1 MAMLAEPR
9 RRKRYNLCPRGKAL
23 YEDENRFGTK
33 MLEKMGWTK
42 GNGLGA
48 KQDGEKD
55 FVRIRFKNDAEG
67 LGFEA
72 RDDQWTTHEEGFN
85 GLLKSLNGE
94 ENEANGKESEPEE
107 EARPMGFGFK
117 AEEPEEPSKKKLK
130 ENTSGMS
137 LEERSKQS
145 RARVHYKKFT
155 RGKDLSQYSE
165 KDLANIFGKKATD
178 DIDAPAPV
186 VALEEP
192 KEEKIVDANF
202 AGVQTVSTGLS
213 VSDYFKQKMEA
224 MKNRLMKGGED
235 SSTKDQDDT
244 KANVHEE
251 KLEETATENGQES
264 SKKKKKKKDKE
275 RNVEPPVAEEEI
287 EQSAPKTKKKK
298 SKRSSQDE
306 TEPTET
312 LCVEEKLVDI
322 DESNPQKQKKKKK
335 SKHQENTEDV
345 TEIIEE
351 PALKKKKSNGNKET
365 AENSIGAEE
374 KEERVPKKKKSKK
387 TELVDSEVI
396 TIEDDLAKDTES
408 ITLDKTKETAENSIG
423 SEEKER
429 VPKKKSKKTE
439 LVDSEVIIIEDDLA
453 KDTESK
459 TLDEK
464 ASKRKRKSK
473 IAEDANQQETVNT
486 EINEETST
494 KKRKKSKEENKS
506 VETDLIEQNETLPT
520 ESEANEKTSKKKRK
534 SNNYV
539 YPVPELRIPELA
551 LAVDAV
557 VNKGGKHTNNV
568 SAGSKS
574 SGDKSDQSANL
585 PNDLLSLEEIKE
597 KLKLFNTCQISQFC
611 AEKFQ
616 IFDLS
621 AFKNSTLS
629 EIVGYG
635 TSDTIELEVT
645 NNKGDERRILDLWN
659 NKSLTEA
666 MKSKRHARYPGTVKR
681 NTLRAV
687 KKRVAFQ
694 GI

>member
-1 MAMLAEPR
+1 MKVRFSNSNLLLKPEVRKFLA
-9 RRKRYNLCPRGKAL
+9 
-23 YEDENRFGTK
+23 DENRFGTK

-130 ENTSGMS
+130 ENISGMS

-178 DIDAPAPV
+178 DIAAPAPV
-186 VALEEP
+186 VIEEP

-213 VSDYFKQKMEA
+213 VSDYFKHKMEA
-224 MKNRLMKGGED
+224 MKNRLKKGGED
-235 SSTKDQDDT
+235 SSTKVQDDT
-244 KANVHEE
+244 EAQANGHDERI
-251 KLEETATENGQES
+251 EETATENGQEP

-287 EQSAPKTKKKK
+287 EQTAPKPKKKK

-312 LCVEEKLVDI
+312 LCVEEKLVNI
-322 DESNPQKQKKKKK
+322 DESNPQKRKKKKK
-335 SKHQENTEDV
+335 SKHEENTEDV

-351 PALKKKKSNGNKET
+351 PALKKKKSNEKNET
-365 AENSIGAEE
+365 AENFIGAEE
-374 KEERVPKKKKSKK
+374 KEERVPK
-387 TELVDSEVI
+387 
-396 TIEDDLAKDTES
+396 
-408 ITLDKTKETAENSIG
+408 
-423 SEEKER
+423 
-429 VPKKKSKKTE
+429 KKKSKKTE

-459 TLDEK
+459 TLDGK

-473 IAEDANQQETVNT
+473 IDEDANQTEVVNT
-486 EINEETST
+486 ELIEETSS
-494 KKRKKSKEENKS
+494 KKKNRSKKENKS
-506 VETDLIEQNETLPT
+506 VETDLIEQKETQPT

-534 SNNYV
+534 SNNYRE
-539 YPVPELRIPELA
+539 PVPELQIPELA
-551 LAVDAV
+551 VAVDAI
-557 VNKGGKHTNNV
+557 VNNDEEGKHRNNV

-597 KLKLFNTCQISQFC
+597 KLKSFNTCKISQFC

-616 IFDLS
+616 MFDLS
-621 AFKNSTLS
+621 AYKNSTLS

-645 NNKGDERRILDLWN
+645 NNKIDELRILDLWN

-666 MKSKRHARYPGTVKR
+666 MKSKRHARYPRTVKR
-681 NTLRAV
+681 TTLRAV

>member
-94 ENEANGKESEPEE
+94 ENGANGKESEPEE

-130 ENTSGMS
+130 ENISGMS

-178 DIDAPAPV
+178 DIEVPAPV
-186 VALEEP
+186 VVEEP

-224 MKNRLMKGGED
+224 MKSRLKKGGED
-235 SSTKDQDDT
+235 SSTRVQDDT
-244 KANVHEE
+244 EAQANGHEE
-251 KLEETATENGQES
+251 RLEETTTENGQEP

-275 RNVEPPVAEEEI
+275 RNVEPPVAEKEL
-287 EQSAPKTKKKK
+287 EQTASKPKKKK
-298 SKRSSQDE
+298 SKRSPQDE

-312 LCVEEKLVDI
+312 LCVEEQPVNI
-322 DESNPQKQKKKKK
+322 DETNPQKRKKKKK
-335 SKHQENTEDV
+335 SKHEENTEDV

-351 PALKKKKSNGNKET
+351 PALKKKKPNDKKET
-365 AENSIGAEE
+365 EENSKGAEE
-374 KEERVPKKKKSKK
+374 KEERVPK
-387 TELVDSEVI
+387 
-396 TIEDDLAKDTES
+396 
-408 ITLDKTKETAENSIG
+408 
-423 SEEKER
+423 
-429 VPKKKSKKTE
+429 KKKSKKTE

-459 TLDEK
+459 TLDGK

-473 IAEDANQQETVNT
+473 IDEDANQTEVVNT
-486 EINEETST
+486 ELIEEHSS
-494 KKRKKSKEENKS
+494 KKKNRSKKENKS
-506 VETDLIEQNETLPT
+506 VETDLIEQKETQPT

-534 SNNYV
+534 SNNYRE
-539 YPVPELRIPELA
+539 PVPELQIPELA
-551 LAVDAV
+551 VAVDAI
-557 VNKGGKHTNNV
+557 VNNDEEGKHRNN
-568 SAGSKS
+568 
-574 SGDKSDQSANL
+574 
-585 PNDLLSLEEIKE
+585 
-597 KLKLFNTCQISQFC
+597 
-611 AEKFQ
+611 
-616 IFDLS
+616 
-621 AFKNSTLS
+621 KNSKCST
-629 EIVGYG
+629 
-635 TSDTIELEVT
+635 
-645 NNKGDERRILDLWN
+645 
-659 NKSLTEA
+659 
-666 MKSKRHARYPGTVKR
+666 
-681 NTLRAV
+681 
-687 KKRVAFQ
+687 
-694 GI
+694 